1 MRIVIKQNQQNK
13 YKDKLSHDPLKV
25 FYISFYYPKLSLL
38 STPYKTKNFTDIE
51 NRSYGRIS
59 THTKSVPRKS
69 SERDAERFPAC
80 IYGCTFETN
89 APFISDESLSP
100 NRDQEKLELM
110 HSCT

>member
-69 SERDAERFPAC
+69 SERDAE
-80 IYGCTFETN
+80 
-89 APFISDESLSP
+89 
-100 NRDQEKLELM
+100 
-110 HSCT
+110 